1 MEIWKDIPWYE
12 WLYQVSNLW
21 NIKSLYK
28 RKILKNWDNLSKLKR
43 FWYFYVNLIKDWKLK
58 WHRIHR
64 IVALVFIQNPEWK
77 KEVNHKNGIK
87 TDNRVENLEWCT
99 RSENENHAYKVLWA
113 KPSMLWRIW
122 SLHPATKRIARF
134 TREWEL
140 IDYFDWAYEANRKLW
155 ISKSSIND
163 NCRGARKTA
172 WGFIWKYA

>member
-1 MEIWKDIPWYE
+1 MEIWRDIDWYE
-12 WLYQVSNLW
+12 GLYEVSSLW

-28 RKILKNWDNLSKLKR
+28 RKALKNLDNLSKLKR
-43 FWYFYVNLIKDWKLK
+43 LWYYYVNLIKDWKLK

-64 IVALVFIQNPEWK
+64 LVAKAFIINPDRK

-99 RSENENHAYKVLWA
+99 RSENENHAYKILWV
-113 KPSMLWRIW
+113 KPSMLWRKW
-122 SLHPATKRIARF
+122 AFHPTTKRIARF

-140 IDYFDWAYEANRKLW
+140 VDYFDWAYEANRVLW

-163 NCRGARKTA
+163 NCRGTRKTA
-172 WGFIWKYA
+172 WGFIWKFV